1 VSQRP
6 PRGRRAWRALA
17 LAALALTAGIAYLA
31 DPTAAA
37 EKADRIF
44 INGRVW
50 TGEPGKPLAEALAVR
65 AQTILA
71 VGTTDQIQRH
81 KEKETDVVDLRGRF
95 VYPGF
100 HDSHIHFVGG
110 SLTLGMVDLSDAWSV
125 EEIQRRIVAYAKAN
139 PQAEWIVGRGW
150 FYGAFPGGMP
160 HKKYLDT
167 VVPDRPVWM
176 TGYDGHTGW
185 ANSVAL
191 HKAGITP
198 LSKDPENGVIVK
210 DDKGEPTGVLKEAA
224 QRLVRQHV
232 PLPDS
237 ETKYRLLRKGLDL
250 AASYGLTS
258 VHNAGFDEADLPV
271 FDRLLT
277 EGVLKVRMY
286 TALYMVKDPTP
297 EVLTRYRELRDRYKS
312 NRFRFGA
319 IKGLVDGVVEAQTA
333 AMFEPYPGGG
343 TGLPN
348 YTPEELDRTVTL
360 YDREG
365 YQIFLHAIGDRGI
378 HLALNAYEKAARMN
392 GPRERRHRVEHIEA
406 PRFEDIARFKPLG
419 VIASTQPLFMYP
431 NQNHLEV
438 YVPMLGP
445 GRAKWAMAFKSI
457 DDAGAVQAFGSDW
470 PVFSCEVLK
479 GLHAA
484 VTRTTVEGTPAGGW
498 NPEQRITAEAALRHY
513 TSDGA
518 YASFEERQ
526 KGTLAPGKLADFVVV
541 TADLRGAPEGILK
554 AKVVH
559 TVMGGQDTYRAPG
572 L

>member
-1 VSQRP
+1 
-6 PRGRRAWRALA
+6 
-17 LAALALTAGIAYLA
+17 
-31 DPTAAA
+31 
-37 EKADRIF
+37 
-44 INGRVW
+44 
-50 TGEPGKPLAEALAVR
+50 
-65 AQTILA
+65 
-71 VGTTDQIQRH
+71 
-81 KEKETDVVDLRGRF
+81 
-95 VYPGF
+95 
-100 HDSHIHFVGG
+100 
-110 SLTLGMVDLSDAWSV
+110 
-125 EEIQRRIVAYAKAN
+125 
-139 PQAEWIVGRGW
+139 
-150 FYGAFPGGMP
+150 
-160 HKKYLDT
+160 
-167 VVPDRPVWM
+167 
-176 TGYDGHTGW
+176 
-185 ANSVAL
+185 
-191 HKAGITP
+191 
-198 LSKDPENGVIVK
+198 
-210 DDKGEPTGVLKEAA
+210 
-224 QRLVRQHV
+224 
-232 PLPDS
+232 
-237 ETKYRLLRKGLDL
+237 
-250 AASYGLTS
+250 
-258 VHNAGFDEADLPV
+258 
-271 FDRLLT
+271 
-277 EGVLKVRMY
+277 
-286 TALYMVKDPTP
+286 
-297 EVLTRYRELRDRYKS
+297 
-312 NRFRFGA
+312 
-319 IKGLVDGVVEAQTA
+319 
-333 AMFEPYPGGG
+333 
-343 TGLPN
+343 
-348 YTPEELDRTVTL
+348 VTL